1 MLLVEPPYRPPIYT
15 YEVQPK
21 PMSSYLQTLA
31 SNYMSLHR
39 RRQEK
44 IIYYAKPHICD
55 AKSSKLI
62 SKMSP
67 PYIYIPKYHVVWIK
81 ICFIF
86 FLYTTKTSSA
96 LLKRDNK
103 VRYSIPKSY
112 RVCCKSH
119 FFDFEIKN
127 KIAYID
133 VLV

>member
-1 MLLVEPPYRPPIYT
+1 
-15 YEVQPK
+15 
-21 PMSSYLQTLA
+21 
-31 SNYMSLHR
+31 MSLHR

-44 IIYYAKPHICD
+44 IIYAKPHICD

-62 SKMSP
+62 SKKS

-112 RVCCKSH
+112 RVLQIS
-119 FFDFEIKN
+119 FLFDFEIKN
-127 KIAYID
+127 ID
-133 VLV
+133 E